1 MANSKIL
8 VIDDEKPVVEL
19 HRKLLENEGYDVIVA
34 YNGLEALGKVFTEEP
49 DLILT
54 DVSMPKMD
62 GLELCEQLK
71 NGEHTN
77 LVPIIMVTA
86 LDDFDYKV
94 RGKEIGADDFLV
106 KPIRPRELYARVRS
120 LLRIK
125 GLTDCLESAETVIFS
140 LANAIEAKDEYAKGH
155 IHRVSPCAAAL
166 GKFIGLDHDDI
177 NNLQK
182 GGMLHDIG
190 KIGIRDSILYKPG
203 KLTAEEFEEVKKHP
217 CIGEK
222 ICYPLQTLR
231 PVLPIIKHHHE
242 KYDGSGYPSG
252 LVGENIPILA
262 RITAIVDVY
271 DALTSRRAYRDAM
284 PHKKAM
290 KILSEETAD
299 NKFDPLLFEK
309 FQELIKTDKDSRKKT
324 GRI

>member
-1 MANSKIL
+1 MPQARIL
-8 VIDDEKPVVEL
+8 VIDDEKNVVEL
-19 HRKLLENEGYDVIVA
+19 HKKLLENEGYDVIVA

-49 DLILT
+49 DLVLT
-54 DVSMPKMD
+54 DLSMPKMD

-94 RGKEIGADDFLV
+94 RGIEIGADDFLI
-106 KPIRPRELYARVRS
+106 KPVRPRELYARVKS

-125 GLTDCLESAETVIFS
+125 SLTDCLESAETVIFS

-155 IHRVSPCAAAL
+155 IHRVSPCAASL
-166 GKFIGLDHDDI
+166 GRYVGLGEDDI

-182 GGMLHDIG
+182 GGILHDIG

-203 KLTAEEFEEVKKHP
+203 KLTAEEFEEVKRHP
-217 CIGEK
+217 EIGEK

-252 LVGENIPILA
+252 LASEDIPLLA

-271 DALTSRRAYRDAM
+271 DALTSRRAYRAAM
-284 PHKKAM
+284 SHKKAM
-290 KILSEETAD
+290 QILAEETAD
-299 NKFDPLLFEK
+299 NKFDPFLFGK
-309 FQELIKTDKDSRKKT
+309 FRDLIKSETNLRKKP
-324 GRI
+324 